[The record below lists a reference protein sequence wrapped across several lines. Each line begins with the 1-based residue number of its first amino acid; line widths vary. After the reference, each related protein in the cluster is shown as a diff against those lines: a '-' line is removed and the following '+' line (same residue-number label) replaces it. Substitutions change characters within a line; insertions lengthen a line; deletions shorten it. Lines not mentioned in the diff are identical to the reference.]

1 MAKGDS
7 ATTDIDLLIGEADV
21 VDGEDSL
28 AGESLVDLVEV
39 NVVFRD
45 TGFCE
50 GFRDGECRTDTDKI
64 R

>member
-21 VDGEDSL
+21 VDGENSL
-28 AGESLVDLVEV
+28 AGESLVDLIEV
-39 NVVFRD
+39 DIVFRD
-45 TGFCE
+45 AGLCE
-50 GFRDGECRTDTDKI
+50 GFRDSECRTDTDKI